1 MFYKGKAFNTFFKG
15 LCCSNSMME
24 GESLWAPCW
33 AQISGNFSDSH
44 ITLCSWPGNI
54 KLHMPQT
61 RAWHPKAIGKFSLL
75 FSLDF
80 RASADMILILEKYGG
95 FGKGYHMIK

>member
-15 LCCSNSMME
+15 LCCSNLMMG
-24 GESLWAPCW
+24 GESPWAPCW
-33 AQISGNFSDSH
+33 AQISGNFPYSH
-44 ITLCSWPGNI
+44 IILCSWPGKM

-61 RAWHPKAIGKFSLL
+61 GAWDPEAIGKFTISVL

-80 RASADMILILEKYGG
+80 RASTDMILILEKHGG
-95 FGKGYHMIK
+95 KKDII